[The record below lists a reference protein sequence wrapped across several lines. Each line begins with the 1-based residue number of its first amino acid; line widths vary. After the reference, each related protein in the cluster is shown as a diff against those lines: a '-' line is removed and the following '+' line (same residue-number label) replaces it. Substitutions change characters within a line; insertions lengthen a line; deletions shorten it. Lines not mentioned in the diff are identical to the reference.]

1 MIRASLHND
10 GCTHECK
17 DDCRLFH
24 YSWLT
29 EAGERQQFTLPMWND
44 LTGPIPH
51 RILEEVTR
59 RTRQKLG
66 RLEQAIET
74 IGE

>member
-1 MIRASLHND
+1 MMRASLHND
-10 GCTHECK
+10 GCTPECS
-17 DDCRLFH
+17 DNCRLFH

-29 EAGERQQFTLPMWND
+29 EAGERQQFSLPMWND
-44 LTGPIPH
+44 LTGSTPQ
-51 RILEEVTR
+51 RILESVVR

-66 RLEQAIET
+66 RLEASIET